1 MRFLFAKIEGGGTME
16 SDWHWKRSAN
26 RNLKEKNQL
35 KKKEGINYGIWKIWW
50 TICAT
55 KLKRKIK

>member
-1 MRFLFAKIEGGGTME
+1 MEAQWDWRKSAKENF
-16 SDWHWKRSAN
+16 KR
-26 RNLKEKNQL
+26 KNKL
-35 KKKEGINYGIWKIWW
+35 KKKEGKEYGIWKIWW

>member
-1 MRFLFAKIEGGGTME
+1 ME
-16 SDWHWKRSAN
+16 AEWDWRRRASDDFKQKVN
-26 RNLKEKNQL
+26 L
-35 KKKEGINYGIWKIWW
+35 KKKEGKENGIWKIWW